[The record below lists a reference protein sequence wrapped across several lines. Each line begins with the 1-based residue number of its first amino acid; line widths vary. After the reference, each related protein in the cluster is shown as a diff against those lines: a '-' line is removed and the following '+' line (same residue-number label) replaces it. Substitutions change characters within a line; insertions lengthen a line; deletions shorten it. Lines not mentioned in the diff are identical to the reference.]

1 MLNTRCI
8 FHPAVL
14 NGYIR
19 AAAPFISRSWSQ
31 FFICFFIIT
40 ENEKLHQLAF
50 FKFHFENS
58 MLYEVSKTLPNAIS
72 FFKQAQIRML
82 IQHRYNSFLYKDR
95 KLISFLK
102 QICECKNIFTVL
114 KMSVI
119 ANAKESFCWQNNFF
133 LTQHYHR
140 HLACFG

>member
-82 IQHRYNSFLYKDR
+82 I
-95 KLISFLK
+95 
-102 QICECKNIFTVL
+102 
-114 KMSVI
+114 
-119 ANAKESFCWQNNFF
+119 
-133 LTQHYHR
+133 
-140 HLACFG
+140 